1 MQSYADNFTNIIKAA
16 SANAKDSMF
25 DFPLQTI
32 ENKISEKKQRNID
45 ISEEALCNFLWF
57 SLKVLTPNRV
67 YQFEPDIRGRFNP
80 EIDHIFPLHLKNIN
94 SNYKKAVNILWN
106 LQPTKGEINGYKT
119 NIHPKLFFT
128 DKKTNKKGG
137 VIAGSKYISDY
148 DFLFPINDHGKINF
162 SDSVWDSPE
171 NFISGRKKLMLEFL
185 NTKYGISAN
194 TSG

>member
-1 MQSYADNFTNIIKAA
+1 MVYFYEIYKKGYKFKNISSDNLKLLNQYFIKSQINDWNMQSYADNFTNIINAA

-57 SLKVLTPNRV
+57 SLKILTPNRV

-80 EIDHIFPLHLKNIN
+80 EIDHIFPLNLKNTT
-94 SNYKKAVNILWN
+94 SVYKKAVNILWN
-106 LQPTKGEINGYKT
+106 LQPTKGEINVYKT

-128 DKKTNKKGG
+128 DKKTNKKGA

-148 DFLFPINDHGKINF
+148 DFLFPN
-162 SDSVWDSPE
+162 
-171 NFISGRKKLMLEFL
+171 
-185 NTKYGISAN
+185 
-194 TSG
+194 